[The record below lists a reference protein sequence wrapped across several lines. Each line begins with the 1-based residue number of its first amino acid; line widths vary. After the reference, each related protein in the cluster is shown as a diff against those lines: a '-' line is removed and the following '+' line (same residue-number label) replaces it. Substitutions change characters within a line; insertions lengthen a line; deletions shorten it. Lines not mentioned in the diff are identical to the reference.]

1 MARDRD
7 DRDSKYVRLT
17 GLWESKKRGLFSGKL
32 REQDIEK
39 LVEKI
44 DEAKDAG
51 SDLIFFLWENNDKR
65 GRKDPDYTLQ
75 VAVAEDAGGGGGR
88 GAYGRDRGRDRRPA
102 RADREEGRDR
112 DRDRHRDNNRDDD
125 RGRDKED
132 EPRDE
137 EPEEEPEEREERA
150 EKPKSSKAPAKGS
163 KSAPPAKAKAKPKD
177 DNW

>member
-1 MARDRD
+1 MARDRED
-7 DRDSKYVRLT
+7 KYVRLT

-75 VAVAEDAGGGGGR
+75 VAVAEDAAGGGGR
-88 GAYGRDRGRDRRPA
+88 GSYGRDRGRDRRPA
-102 RADREEGRDR
+102 RDDREEGRDR
-112 DRDRHRDNNRDDD
+112 DRDNRRDNRDDD

-137 EPEEEPEEREERA
+137 DPEDEPEERE
-150 EKPKSSKAPAKGS
+150 EKPKSSKAAPAKSS
-163 KSAPPAKAKAKPKD
+163 KAAPAKAKAKPKD

>member
-7 DRDSKYVRLT
+7 ERDSKYVRLT

-75 VAVAEDAGGGGGR
+75 VAVAEDAGVGTGR
-88 GAYGRDRGRDRRPA
+88 GSYGRDRGRDRRPA
-102 RADREEGRDR
+102 RDDREEGRDR
-112 DRDRHRDNNRDDD
+112 DRDRDRDDHRDDD
-125 RGRDKED
+125 RGRGKED
-132 EPRDE
+132 EPDE

>member
-7 DRDSKYVRLT
+7 ERDSKYVRLT

-75 VAVAEDAGGGGGR
+75 VAVAEDAGVGTGR
-88 GAYGRDRGRDRRPA
+88 GSYGRDRGRDRRPA
-102 RADREEGRDR
+102 RDDREEGRDR
-112 DRDRHRDNNRDDD
+112 DRDRDDHRDDD
-125 RGRDKED
+125 RGRGKED
-132 EPRDE
+132 EPDE

>member
-75 VAVAEDAGGGGGR
+75 VAVAEDAGVGTGR
-88 GAYGRDRGRDRRPA
+88 GSYGRDRGRDRRPA
-102 RADREEGRDR
+102 RDDREEGRDR
-112 DRDRHRDNNRDDD
+112 DRDRDDHRDDD
-125 RGRDKED
+125 RGRGKED
-132 EPRDE
+132 EPDE